1 VVVLPEGIHPA
12 EIVSALIGIEDKH
25 YGFWLMALI
34 LWTLA
39 TLFAVSDNIPGW
51 RILDACEHVAFLI
64 GTIVFAFGL
73 FIIYKRYERL
83 AGGAI

>member
-1 VVVLPEGIHPA
+1 
-12 EIVSALIGIEDKH
+12 
-25 YGFWLMALI
+25 M
-34 LWTLA
+34 TLA
-39 TLFAVSDNIPGW
+39 TLFDVLDNIPGW

-73 FIIYKRYERL
+73 FIIYKRYKRL